1 MSKNKRIKDA
11 LYKHSLKQWELA
23 ELMGINEFSLSR
35 KLRHELPKEEQ
46 ERIISLIKRNAK
58 NKIQTAAFFPDRCQ
72 TSSGAPEYE
81 TAVVIPEA
89 EASHGAL

>member
-1 MSKNKRIKDA
+1 MQNKSIRIA
-11 LYKHSLKQWELA
+11 LMENNMRQYELA
-23 ELMGINEFSLSR
+23 ELMGIHDFSLSR

-58 NKIQTAAFFPDRCQ
+58 NKIETAAFFPDRSQ
-72 TSSGAPEYE
+72 TSAGASEVE
-81 TAVVIPEA
+81 TAVVTPEA